1 MTMVTTYQQLCP
13 VLFGVGAADKIGEK
27 AREFGARKAYCIY
40 DRGVRDSGIARRVV
54 ESLEAAG
61 VECTCFDEV
70 QPDAPDTLIDKIG
83 KEVYGGGYQLVVGIG
98 GGSSMDTA
106 KAVSVL
112 VDNPPPIRRY
122 FASQP
127 EPPVF
132 ERRAKLI
139 LVPTAAG
146 TGSEVTIMSVVH
158 DIEKEVKDAVLRH
171 ADLAIVDPALT
182 CSAPPAV
189 TASSGLDA
197 MSHAVE
203 AYTSAGANPKADILA
218 LRAIELIAR
227 NLEPAW
233 RDGGNLECRTQLSF
247 ASNIA
252 GMAFSDAS
260 VHVGHCAAH
269 EMGLRFHMPH
279 GVACAITIPATIT
292 FCADVL
298 PEKTRE
304 IARAL
309 GVQVSDQTPAREAG
323 QRAADAVRDL
333 MRRVEIP
340 SLKQAGY
347 SREEVLACAEG
358 AIANNWFHIMA
369 PKPIDVEAMRRLL
382 GEMYDLYQ

>member
-1 MTMVTTYQQLCP
+1 MATTYQQLCP
-13 VLFGVGAADKIGEK
+13 VLFGVGAVDQIGEK
-27 AREFGARKAYCIY
+27 ALEFGARKAYCIY
-40 DRGVRDSGIARRVV
+40 DKGVRDSGIARRVV
-54 ESLEAAG
+54 EKLQAAG
-61 VECTCFDEV
+61 VECTCFDQV
-70 QPDAPDTLIDKIG
+70 QPDAPDTLIDQIG
-83 KEVYGGGYQLVVGIG
+83 GEVYGGGYQLVVGIG

-112 VDNPPPIRRY
+112 ADNPPPIRRY

-132 ERRAKLI
+132 EQRAKLI
-139 LVPTAAG
+139 LVPTASG

-158 DIEKEVKDAVLRH
+158 DMEKEVKDAVLRH
-171 ADLAIVDPALT
+171 ADLAIVDPELT
-182 CSAPPAV
+182 SSAPPIV

-197 MSHAVE
+197 MSHAAE
-203 AYTSAGANPKADILA
+203 AYTSAGANPKADLLA
-218 LRAIELIAR
+218 LRAIELIAQ

-233 RDGGNLECRTQLSF
+233 RDGSNLECRTQLSF

-269 EMGLRFHMPH
+269 ELGLRLHIPH
-279 GVACAITIPATIT
+279 GVGCAIALPVTIA
-292 FCADVL
+292 FCADAL
-298 PEKTRE
+298 PEKTRA

-309 GVQVSDQTPAREAG
+309 GVQVSDQTPAGEAG
-323 QRAADAVRDL
+323 RLAADAVRDL

-340 SLKQAGY
+340 SLKQAGH

-358 AIANNWFHIMA
+358 AIANNWFHIMS
-369 PKPIDVEAMRRLL
+369 PKPVDAAIMRELL